1 MNQAGAQC
9 AKKGLRSRFGGETID
24 QAAGAGSQPRWS
36 KIYCI
41 AGTLVQHEVV
51 VVAIRIS

>member
-1 MNQAGAQC
+1 MQVRNAQR
-9 AKKGLRSRFGGETID
+9 KTY
-24 QAAGAGSQPRWS
+24 AAGSVVKQSIRRPVPGSQPRKS
-36 KIYCI
+36 KIYGV

>member
-41 AGTLVQHEVV
+41 AGTLVRQEVV

>member
-9 AKKGLRSRFGGETID
+9 AKKDLRSRFGGETID
-24 QAAGAGSQPRWS
+24 QAAGARITGAQV
-36 KIYCI
+36 KIYGV